1 MVAGTLSYIWLFA
14 ATVGRV
20 TRLSPNVPLSAQV
33 ADQLRRRIAE
43 GEFPVGALLPTENEL
58 SQQLGISRNSVR
70 EAVRSLVHAGILGA
84 RAGYG
89 TFVVAASDLAPT
101 LARRLESD
109 TGRDVA
115 EVRTMLEREGARFA
129 AARAT
134 DEQRQELRRVL
145 DERAQATDGPTY
157 VELDRRFHELVFEA
171 SGNALLAEL
180 YRGTGGNE
188 RALAWVDS
196 PEVVVAE
203 VGLLEVDRAHAD
215 LVEAIE
221 AGDPEAAASVAE
233 RLVRLAYEHPAM
245 NVEGERH
252 GG

>member
-1 MVAGTLSYIWLFA
+1 MSYIWLID
-14 ATVGRV
+14 ATVTRM
-20 TRLSPNVPLSAQV
+20 TRLSPNIPLSAQV
-33 ADQLRRRIAE
+33 ADQLRRRIAD
-43 GEFPVGALLPTENEL
+43 GEFPVGALLPTEHEL

-101 LARRLESD
+101 LARRLASD
-109 TGRDVA
+109 SERDVA

-129 AARAT
+129 AVRAT
-134 DEQRQELRRVL
+134 DEQRRELRRVL
-145 DERAQATDGPTY
+145 DQRAEATDGPTY

-171 SGNALLAEL
+171 SGNELLAEL

-188 RALAWVDS
+188 RALTWVDS
-196 PEVVVAE
+196 PEVIVAE
-203 VGLLEVDRAHAD
+203 VGLLEVDRAHTD
-215 LVEAIE
+215 LVGAIE
-221 AGDPEAAASVAE
+221 ARDPDEAAAVAE

-245 NVEGERH
+245 NAEG
-252 GG
+252 